1 MSPDSND
8 SNPGAGVAGGLGGAV
23 VTVAPGVGV
32 AGAWWAVGVAATA
45 GLSPTGDGIV
55 GIDGILEHPKKLR
68 ANSAQRTYAHAFA
81 RLPPAPVG
89 LAAAHLDSRNRSNP
103 LNVPTPGPRVTAGC
117 LLNSEPDY
125 GVTPLN
131 PHALPRNRTPTV
143 AVPFPHHFGLGSE
156 IE

>member
-32 AGAWWAVGVAATA
+32 AGAWAVGVAATA

-68 ANSAQRTYAHAFA
+68 ANSAQRTGAHAFA

-103 LNVPTPGPRVTAGC
+103 LNVPTPGPRVTAICFWIAASGHGATASRHLRVPPESHSDGRC
-117 LLNSEPDY
+117 
-125 GVTPLN
+125 
-131 PHALPRNRTPTV
+131 ALPASFRRWAEN
-143 AVPFPHHFGLGSE
+143 
-156 IE
+156 